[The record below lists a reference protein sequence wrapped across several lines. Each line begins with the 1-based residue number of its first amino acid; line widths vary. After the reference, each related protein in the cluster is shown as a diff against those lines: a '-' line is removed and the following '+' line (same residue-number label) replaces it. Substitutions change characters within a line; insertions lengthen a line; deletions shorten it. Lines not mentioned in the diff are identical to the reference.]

1 MKILKSLLFIRNRL
15 FFVYRNEGKL
25 ELDFKDFEDVR
36 LDGMVY
42 TSAHPDLIIT
52 DTKFNIEVTNGT
64 IFLHQTDYENWLI
77 NYFDCGDYRCYYHGD
92 TSVFALHVQLIN
104 NKTELEK
111 LDDEINNW
119 EPINMKMEKMDFD
132 EFFREMDEGCKLMET
147 AEEDLMH
154 NIINFEEIAKHNI
167 NDVPDVNIIG
177 TECNNENDVGTECEN
192 ICNVEK
198 NECANVDQDSIECED

>member
-104 NKTELEK
+104 NKSERENVDGEL
-111 LDDEINNW
+111 NTW
-119 EPINMKMEKMDFD
+119 EPIKMNMDIMECDEDFN
-132 EFFREMDEGCKLMET
+132 
-147 AEEDLMH
+147 A
-154 NIINFEEIAKHNI
+154 IAFQANH
-167 NDVPDVNIIG
+167 DRGIG
-177 TECNNENDVGTECEN
+177 RVVRRHAHGAR
-192 ICNVEK
+192 IPLRKIPGHV
-198 NECANVDQDSIECED
+198 